1 MKLNSNLRVFV
12 AFFRRCLIYNV
23 LIPFCPAPLLSSRPQ
38 LRCLLILPHSIGF
51 VKNFFQELFRLPSAF
66 PFSFL
71 CQPVQLVYS
80 IRFLPAC
87 QALFSF
93 FFQKTF
99 SRFPSGFSPPEPRR
113 PSPDSSFII
122 SPLPPFVNTLFPIL
136 HIISAC
142 APPWLYLLIYNTN
155 FARFSPNLL
164 RFSHYISTYNIC
176 F

>member
-23 LIPFCPAPLLSSRPQ
+23 LIPFLPRSAFKLSPSAAAPSYLTTLNR
-38 LRCLLILPHSIGF
+38 LC
-51 VKNFFQELFRLPSAF
+51 QELFSGTFRLPSAF

-71 CQPVQLVYS
+71 CQPVQLIYS